1 MAGILCSV
9 ISFELALVLWLLS
22 AVALVLW
29 CRPNEAER
37 GVLAGHS
44 LGSLLTNLL
53 PFSRGPDELRRA
65 DRRRFVG
72 VRRRLWLAVS
82 GLVLPLL
89 LLLLPHSEQ
98 APHPAGPV
106 LLAKRVPT
114 ATSSPPAVGAAG
126 IHAEVEQLPERPKP
140 TVSERGWI
148 TVTQEN
154 QEALSPER
162 TPTRLYAEARVRP
175 LYANEDLQGVQI
187 LGVAPGSFWDEVGFR
202 DGDVVLEVN
211 GELVDDPSA
220 SVYLMNSLSR
230 EYELILR
237 VRGEDGYERILQ
249 HLSPAGT

>member
-1 MAGILCSV
+1 V
-9 ISFELALVLWLLS
+9 TSFELALVLWLLS

-37 GVLAGHS
+37 RVLAGHS
-44 LGSLLTNLL
+44 LGSLFANLL

-72 VRRRLWLAVS
+72 VRRRAWLAAA

-89 LLLLPHSEQ
+89 LLALLLPHSEQ
-98 APHPAGPV
+98 GPNPAGPV

-114 ATSSPPAVGAAG
+114 AISSPPAVGAAG
-126 IHAEVEQLPERPKP
+126 SQVEVKRLPERPKP

-187 LGVAPGSFWDEVGFR
+187 LGVVPGSFWEEVGFR
-202 DGDVVLEVN
+202 NGDVVLEVN

-230 EYELILR
+230 EYELIVR
-237 VRGEDGYERILQ
+237 VRGENGYERILQ
-249 HLSPAGT
+249 HLAQETM